1 MAKAERSTRKTK
13 EGTVVSAGKMNKT
26 VVVRVE
32 RLTRHSLYGKVLRRS
47 TKFKAHDDL
56 NECHEG
62 DRVVISECRPLSKEK
77 SWRVTQIVSRAR

>member
-1 MAKAERSTRKTK
+1 MATEARSTRKTK
-13 EGTVVSAGKMNKT
+13 EGVVESAKMDKT

-32 RLTRHSLYGKVLRRS
+32 RLTRHPVYKKVLRRS
-47 TKFKAHDDL
+47 SRFKAHDEG

-62 DRVVISECRPLSKEK
+62 DRVVIAECRPLSKDK